1 MVAFWAEKS
10 ERNHCQSL
18 LNGTIMLSNR
28 LSYPPSP
35 GRTRL
40 ARYQDGSRAVF
51 VYTYREIA
59 PFRVLRCCM
68 EMLRVLVIAWGAV
81 GAVLLVLLGYR
92 GTLTRYEEDQI
103 FLNDAVSM
111 ESQQQ
116 TDIQRKLLKIRP
128 FLVAMVWTI
137 GALTTVILVMFV
149 KDMVSHLL

>member
-1 MVAFWAEKS
+1 
-10 ERNHCQSL
+10 
-18 LNGTIMLSNR
+18 
-28 LSYPPSP
+28 
-35 GRTRL
+35 
-40 ARYQDGSRAVF
+40 
-51 VYTYREIA
+51 
-59 PFRVLRCCM
+59 M

>member
-1 MVAFWAEKS
+1 
-10 ERNHCQSL
+10 
-18 LNGTIMLSNR
+18 
-28 LSYPPSP
+28 
-35 GRTRL
+35 
-40 ARYQDGSRAVF
+40 
-51 VYTYREIA
+51 
-59 PFRVLRCCM
+59 M

-128 FLVAMVWTI
+128 FLVAMVWTT
-137 GALTTVILVMFV
+137 GALTAVILVMFV